1 MIQGSAWFDA
11 VQLLTSNENLTST
24 GRVQLRK
31 VPIQAPD
38 GTEIKYEPD
47 YHRTYGKV
55 RFLVCSS
62 PLLQFRAVCT
72 CEGSSHL

>member
-55 RFLVCSS
+55 RFLVCAS
-62 PLLQFRAVCT
+62 PLLQFHAVSAG
-72 CEGSSHL
+72 EGSPHL

>member
-1 MIQGSAWFDA
+1 MIQGLAWFNA
-11 VQLLTSNENLTST
+11 VQLLTSNENLTSP
-24 GRVQLRK
+24 GRVQLQK
-31 VPIQAPD
+31 VPIQARD

-62 PLLQFRAVCT
+62 PLLQFHAVCA